1 MATTNV
7 KNLSISAQQA
17 ASEAANED
25 AVEATKPAD
34 EVDTPERLVD
44 KEAKVEG
51 NPEKRSVDSAS
62 ERLVDTESG
71 QRDEIRPARE
81 DNEEARADGRLVVVV
96 VVEGKLQ
103 QGETEEEK
111 LETAV
116 VKRREEVCVKRS
128 RRSRK

>member
-7 KNLSISAQQA
+7 KNLSISARQA

-96 VVEGKLQ
+96 VEGKLQ
-103 QGETEEEK
+103 QVETEDEK

>member
-44 KEAKVEG
+44 KAAKVEG
-51 NPEKRSVDSAS
+51 NPEKKSVDRAS

-71 QRDEIRPARE
+71 QRDEIRPERE

-96 VVEGKLQ
+96 EGKLQ
-103 QGETEEEK
+103 QVETEEEK

-116 VKRREEVCVKRS
+116 VKRREEVCVRRS
-128 RRSRK
+128 SRSRK

>member
-7 KNLSISAQQA
+7 KNLSISARQA

-51 NPEKRSVDSAS
+51 KPEKRSVDRAS

-71 QRDEIRPARE
+71 QRDEIRPERE

-96 VVEGKLQ
+96 EGKLQ
-103 QGETEEEK
+103 QVETEEER

-128 RRSRK
+128 SRSRK